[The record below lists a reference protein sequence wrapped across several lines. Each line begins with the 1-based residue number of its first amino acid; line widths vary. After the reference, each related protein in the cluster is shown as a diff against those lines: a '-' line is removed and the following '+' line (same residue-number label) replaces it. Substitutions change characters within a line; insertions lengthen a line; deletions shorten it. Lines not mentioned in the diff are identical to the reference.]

1 MGLESFDSVFPL
13 TDQPRRRCRCGLLE
27 DHFNVEND
35 EPKSSDPQSPT
46 RGEDGSGGNLAR
58 SAAWSSLGWQLL
70 LTFVIFAAFGRWID
84 GRYDSEPWGVLGGC
98 LLGFIALIVRAQ
110 QESNRS

>member
-1 MGLESFDSVFPL
+1 MKNNEPQPSESTSRD
-13 TDQPRRRCRCGLLE
+13 
-27 DHFNVEND
+27 
-35 EPKSSDPQSPT
+35 
-46 RGEDGSGGNLAR
+46 GEKRSAGNLAR

-70 LTFVIFAAFGRWID
+70 LTFVIFVAAGRWID
-84 GRYDSEPWGVLGGC
+84 GQFDSEPWGVLGGC